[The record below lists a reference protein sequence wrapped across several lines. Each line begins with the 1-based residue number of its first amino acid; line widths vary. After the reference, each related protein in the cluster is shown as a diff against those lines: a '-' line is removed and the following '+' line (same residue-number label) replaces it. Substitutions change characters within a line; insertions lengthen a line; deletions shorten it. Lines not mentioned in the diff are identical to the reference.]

1 MRASS
6 TTPQHV
12 RSEPDMIKTMKKNQK
27 RSEEVELALAQLLR
41 GSKEEYRMT

>member
-12 RSEPDMIKTMKKNQK
+12 RSEPDIIKPMKK